1 MIERKHVMRNIK
13 FLKEPGYTYD
23 LFSLFAI
30 YFNKETWL
38 DRMINKNKAE
48 EDKEYFNKVLDDYL
62 PISDE
67 LLLFFY
73 WNEGNRIFMTERYFD
88 PYVEDVIA
96 GKYNL
101 SVVLTALSDYDQV
114 IDNVIRFYFRDIA
127 EEELAEY
134 RNSLPALNRL
144 IKESKYKSE
153 VKSALYAF
161 FIEPV
166 PVIQKLIYELMA
178 KEVLLAQQYQ
188 KGYDKILE
196 VQETFNCDGFA
207 DALLKMKNP
216 VNLDGFDEVYFSFC
230 LFNKNTLFSKFFN
243 RRILFT
249 LGIDYIDMLEFLI
262 GYSELP
268 ELDVFGNAVSEKNR
282 VEILNLMLE
291 REEITIKDIE
301 HVLGF
306 TGTNAY
312 YHLMLMI
319 KAGMLKTRNQ
329 GRTVLYRI
337 DKNYFISLVNM
348 IKKYTK

>member
-1 MIERKHVMRNIK
+1 MKNIK

-23 LFSLFAI
+23 LFFLFVL
-30 YFNKETWL
+30 YFNKQVWL
-38 DRMINKNKAE
+38 PRIINQNKTE
-48 EDKEYFNKVLDDYL
+48 EDTEYFNRVLEDYL

-73 WNEGNRIFMTERYFD
+73 WNEGNRIFMTERYLE
-88 PYVEDVIA
+88 PYVKDFIP

-101 SVVLTALSDYDQV
+101 SVVLAALSDYEQV
-114 IDNVIRFYFRDIA
+114 VDNVIRFYFRDIA
-127 EEELAEY
+127 EEELPEY
-134 RNSLPALNRL
+134 RNSLPAINRL

-178 KEVLLAQQYQ
+178 KEILLAQQYQ

-196 VQETFNCDGFA
+196 TQAAFDCDKFA
-207 DALLKMKNP
+207 EDLLKMKSQTMDMNC
-216 VNLDGFDEVYFSFC
+216 FDNVYISFC
-230 LFNKNTLFSKFFN
+230 LHCKNTVFWKYYDQD
-243 RRILFT
+243 ILFT
-249 LGIDYIDMLEFLI
+249 LGIDYVDAMEFII
-262 GYSELP
+262 GHSEFP
-268 ELDVFGNAVSEKNR
+268 DLDVFGNAVSEKNR

-291 REEITIKDIE
+291 KEEVTIKDIE
-301 HVLGF
+301 QELGF

-337 DKNYFISLVNM
+337 DKNYFVGLVNV
-348 IKKYTK
+348 IKKYIK